1 MSIKTECPMCF
12 KKYNKKEN
20 IPYILGCGDTMC
32 LKCINYFKEAL
43 QKTEFECPECCNTT
57 KSSGIINKVIPLDDV
72 TEKEENKDNKNNN
85 STDGFFEIMI
95 KPKNDKKFSIKVKKE
110 YTINQVKQ
118 IILKEKN
125 MPPQSYHLAFK
136 KPLSELY
143 KTLESYGITKT
154 VTLIQMTNLENLF
167 L

>member
-20 IPYILGCGDTMC
+20 IPYMLGCGDTMC

-72 TEKEENKDNKNNN
+72 TEKEENKDN
-85 STDGFFEIMI
+85 STDGFFEIII

-154 VTLIQMTNLENLF
+154 VTLIQVANLEGGI
-167 L
+167 

>member
-1 MSIKTECPMCF
+1 MSGKTECPMRL

-85 STDGFFEIMI
+85 STDGFFEIII
-95 KPKNDKKFSIKVKKE
+95 KPKDNKKFSIKVKKE
-110 YTINQVKQ
+110 YTINQVIQ
-118 IILKEKN
+118 II
-125 MPPQSYHLAFK
+125 
-136 KPLSELY
+136 
-143 KTLESYGITKT
+143 
-154 VTLIQMTNLENLF
+154 
-167 L
+167 